1 MFLSVSLFKVLIWY
15 SKVLLLSDT
24 CYTHYRATI
33 LKPIFSN
40 YISKKTYQ
48 YKNPF
53 NFVLRKKN
61 VCIKELFFK
70 DAKSVVKE
78 YSKSLQFG
86 TFPRFLFAGYPG
98 LVSGQDTWI
107 SLNFLYNKRK

>member
-1 MFLSVSLFKVLIWY
+1 MYVL
-15 SKVLLLSDT
+15 
-24 CYTHYRATI
+24 
-33 LKPIFSN
+33 
-40 YISKKTYQ
+40 
-48 YKNPF
+48 KNF
-53 NFVLRKKN
+53 
-61 VCIKELFFK
+61 FFK

>member
-1 MFLSVSLFKVLIWY
+1 MYVL
-15 SKVLLLSDT
+15 
-24 CYTHYRATI
+24 
-33 LKPIFSN
+33 
-40 YISKKTYQ
+40 
-48 YKNPF
+48 KNF
-53 NFVLRKKN
+53 
-61 VCIKELFFK
+61 FFK

-107 SLNFLYNKRK
+107 SLNFLNNKRK